1 MATKRTHLARARK
14 AAGYTQEGFAE
25 ALQVHRTTVVR
36 WETGGDEPLPYLR
49 PKVAS
54 LLKVAPDQ
62 LEALP
67 ANGSEAPHS
76 PDPDLEVPVG
86 LAPPVDEAERA
97 WQQLARQA
105 NASIELGLQISFDI
119 AEDGHATLTGRYEL
133 LNLSA
138 RPVARLARELW
149 FEHTDGPL
157 RITPLHKDGHRVAV
171 QRVHDTEHLAK
182 FACLVSPAIQPG
194 ESAVVGYTCEGGSFV
209 SDHYWQQ
216 TASRYIR
223 QLSIRLRHRGARQLV
238 SCTAVEEH
246 PDGAQNSATEALAW
260 DEQDGDVV
268 LTLQR
273 KLLLPNQIITLRWDV
288 DRGRA

>member
-1 MATKRTHLARARK
+1 MATRRTHLARARK

-25 ALQVHRTTVVR
+25 ALHVHRTTVVR
-36 WETGGDEPLPYLR
+36 WETGGGEPLPYLR

-62 LEALP
+62 LEALL
-67 ANGSEAPHS
+67 ANGLEQSS
-76 PDPDLEVPVG
+76 PSTHEPDVPAG
-86 LAPPVDEAERA
+86 LTPPADEAERA
-97 WQQLARQA
+97 WQQLVRQA
-105 NASIELGLQISFDI
+105 NASIELDLQISFDI
-119 AEDGHATLTGRYEL
+119 ADDGRATLTGRHEL
-133 LNLSA
+133 LNLSD

-157 RITPLHKDGHRVAV
+157 RIRPLHEDGHRVAI
-171 QRVHDTEHLAK
+171 QRVHDTDHLAK

-194 ESAVVGYTCEGGSFV
+194 ESAVVGYTCDGGSFV

-246 PDGAQNSATEALAW
+246 PDGAQNSATEALEW

-268 LTLQR
+268 LTLR
-273 KLLLPNQIITLRWDV
+273 RRLLLPNQIITLRWDV